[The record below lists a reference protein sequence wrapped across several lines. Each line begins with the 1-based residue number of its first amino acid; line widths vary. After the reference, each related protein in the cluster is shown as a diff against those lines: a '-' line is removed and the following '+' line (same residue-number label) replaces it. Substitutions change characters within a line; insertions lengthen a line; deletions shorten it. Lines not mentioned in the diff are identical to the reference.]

1 MKKHITIPIF
11 IPGYGCLNDCV
22 FCNQKSITGVS
33 KNPSS
38 DEVREIIKTWLT
50 SVKIGETEVEIAF
63 FGGNFL
69 GLSTNVQKD
78 YLSIAEDFVKQGKI
92 SSIRFST
99 RPDTISENSLNAI
112 SNFSVKTIEI
122 GVQSMDDEVLYLS
135 GRGHTSKD
143 SEKAAKLILQFGY
156 TLGMQMMVGLPADTP
171 RKSLNTALAII
182 KAGASQTRIYPVL
195 VIKNTALE
203 SLYNQKKYLPL
214 SVNDAVKQVAPLV
227 DLFNKNQVK
236 ILKVGLHPSEAYAE
250 GKDLIA
256 GPYHPSFHELVLS
269 EIWKQRFEKELL
281 PNSLH
286 EIEIRVNSKEI
297 NHAIGYNGSNRNW
310 IKTQFK
316 KVVFASDDTIPAEQF
331 IIKPI

>member
-11 IPGYGCLNDCV
+11 IPGYGCSNDCV

-38 DEVREIIKTWLT
+38 DEVCEIIKTWL
-50 SVKIGETEVEIAF
+50 SSINIAETEVEIAF

-69 GLSTNVQKD
+69 GLSTKIQRE
-78 YLSIAEDFVKQGKI
+78 YLSIAEKFVKQGKI
-92 SSIRFST
+92 SSIRFSS
-99 RPDTISENSLNAI
+99 RPDTITENSLNAI
-112 SNFSVKTIEI
+112 SDFSVKTIEI
-122 GVQSMDDEVLYLS
+122 GVQSMDDEVLCLS

-143 SEKAAKLILQFGY
+143 SEKAAKLILKFGY
-156 TLGMQMMVGLPADTP
+156 TLGMQMMVGLPGDNP
-171 RKSLNTALAII
+171 QKSLNTALAII
-182 KAGASQTRIYPVL
+182 KAGASQSRIYPVL

-203 SLYNQKKYLPL
+203 TLYHQNKYSPL
-214 SVNDAVKQVAPLV
+214 SINDAVKQVAPLV
-227 DLFNKNQVK
+227 DLFKKNQVK

-269 EIWKQRFEKELL
+269 EIWKQRLEKELI

-286 EIEIRVNSKEI
+286 EFEIRVNSKEI

-310 IKTQFK
+310 IKMQFK
-316 KVVFASDDTIPAEQF
+316 KVVFTSDNNIPIEQF

>member
-11 IPGYGCLNDCV
+11 IPGYGCSNDCV

-38 DEVREIIKTWLT
+38 DEVCEIIKTWL
-50 SVKIGETEVEIAF
+50 SSINIAETEVEIAF

-69 GLSTNVQKD
+69 GLSTKVQKD
-78 YLSIAEDFVKQGKI
+78 YLTIAEDFVKQGKV

-99 RPDTISENSLNAI
+99 RPDTITEMSLKAI
-112 SNFSVKTIEI
+112 SDFSVKTIEI

-135 GRGHTSKD
+135 GRGHTSND
-143 SEKAAKLILQFGY
+143 SEKAAKLILQYGY
-156 TLGMQMMVGLPADTP
+156 TLGMQMMVGLPGDNP
-171 RKSLNTALAII
+171 QKSLNTALAII

-195 VIKNTALE
+195 VIKNTTLE
-203 SLYNQKKYLPL
+203 TLFHQKKYSPL
-214 SVNDAVKQVAPLV
+214 SINDAVKQVVPLV
-227 DLFNKNQVK
+227 DLFKKNLVK

-269 EIWKQRFEKELL
+269 EIWKQRFEKNLI

-286 EIEIRVNSKEI
+286 EIEIIANSKEI

-310 IKTQFK
+310 LKTQCK
-316 KVVFASDDTIPAEQF
+316 KVIFTSDDSIPVEQF
-331 IIKPI
+331 ILKQI